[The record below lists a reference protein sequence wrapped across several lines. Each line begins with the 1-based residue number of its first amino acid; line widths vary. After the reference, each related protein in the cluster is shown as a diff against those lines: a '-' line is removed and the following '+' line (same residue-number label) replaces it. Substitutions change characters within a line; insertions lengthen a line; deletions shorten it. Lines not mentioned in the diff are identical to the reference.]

1 MTTKADFKRGHH
13 TGYRGKQGSRRRNQK
28 GGCETDT
35 EKIVLTTFLVLLIG
49 IPIGLFLVGRRVP
62 DCWYPNLSVHASN
75 VPDGTCY
82 LDLLLQIDENDAY
95 YTDYHEDGYVSMSV
109 HYLPLRAVQKGENVN
124 TDFVFR
130 DYSEVDGGG
139 SRETIYS
146 SYEQYGKFKPAYV
159 SQDGEVLDVT
169 RKSSL
174 LKDDGDEEMFANR
187 KKPKQQP
194 EP

>member
-1 MTTKADFKRGHH
+1 MRQILK
-13 TGYRGKQGSRRRNQK
+13 
-28 GGCETDT
+28 
-35 EKIVLTTFLVLLIG
+35 KIVLTTFLVLLIG

-95 YTDYHEDGYVSMSV
+95 YTDYHEGVTPEAFSRESDIAAYHEDGYVSMSV

-139 SRETIYS
+139 SREIIYS

-169 RKSSL
+169 RKCSL

-187 KKPKQQP
+187 KKTKQQA

>member
-1 MTTKADFKRGHH
+1 MRQILK
-13 TGYRGKQGSRRRNQK
+13 
-28 GGCETDT
+28 
-35 EKIVLTTFLVLLIG
+35 KIVLTTFLVLLIG

-62 DCWYPNLSVHASN
+62 DCWYPNLSVHAS
-75 VPDGTCY
+75 D
-82 LDLLLQIDENDAY
+82 
-95 YTDYHEDGYVSMSV
+95 
-109 HYLPLRAVQKGENVN
+109 
-124 TDFVFR
+124 
-130 DYSEVDGGG
+130 
-139 SRETIYS
+139 
-146 SYEQYGKFKPAYV
+146 EQYGKFKPAYV